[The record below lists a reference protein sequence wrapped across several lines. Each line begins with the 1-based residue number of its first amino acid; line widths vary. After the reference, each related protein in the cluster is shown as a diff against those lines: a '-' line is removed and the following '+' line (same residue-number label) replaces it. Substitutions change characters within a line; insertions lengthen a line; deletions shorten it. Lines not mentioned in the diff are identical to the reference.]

1 MKPDCESLDLKHARI
16 VVTGG
21 AGFLGRAV
29 MAELATRGATDIM
42 IPRRR
47 DFDFTR
53 EADVARLYAQVKPD
67 VVLHLAA
74 EVGGIGANPTLAL
87 ITGPNSRVM
96 ESTTTFATAPS
107 ALKRAK
113 PV

>member
-53 EADVARLYAQVKPD
+53 EADVARELRVR
-67 VVLHLAA
+67 VL
-74 EVGGIGANPTLAL
+74 
-87 ITGPNSRVM
+87 
-96 ESTTTFATAPS
+96 
-107 ALKRAK
+107 
-113 PV
+113 